1 MLAGP
6 GVVSSNPDWE
16 RLKREMA
23 GKTPVSA
30 PLAFGQNAA
39 VTPSL
44 GGSGSMLA
52 GQGAP
57 SADPAWNQF
66 MQTLAGKTPV
76 SAPLAFG
83 QNAAFGTPAPPVQR
97 TPASALATRRYA
109 PRLQ

>member
-1 MLAGP
+1 MKDFLNQEFAAGHVWRLRAPAGTRFDMSPYGGGQSMLAGP

-39 VTPSL
+39 
-44 GGSGSMLA
+44 
-52 GQGAP
+52 
-57 SADPAWNQF
+57 
-66 MQTLAGKTPV
+66 
-76 SAPLAFG
+76 
-83 QNAAFGTPAPPVQR
+83 FGTPAPPVQR
-97 TPASALATRRYA
+97 TPASALATRRYT